1 MRQVLLPID
10 ASESS
15 QATVALMS
23 DLAKSLPMQVTLVHM
38 LSSVLYDALGSRY
51 QRILHA
57 HSPDEQEGMALLEKT
72 REKFPLETEVS
83 LVLAEGNV
91 FKGLA
96 ALLTNES
103 PDLIAIG
110 SGNLDAKVKSV
121 ILGSVTRYVLTHVDV
136 PVLVAGKE
144 RWRTEMKHILVP
156 IDGSACAMRAVAAAD
171 EMAVAFGARVTLLYV
186 IPDPRKEGVI
196 QGHEAMLLS
205 EAKAEPDAREA
216 LEEAQKAF
224 TESIHTEARLAKGV
238 VSRTI
243 EKELANGDYDFVV
256 MGTEGMGSAL
266 KRLLLGS
273 VTRHV
278 LEHVKVPVLVVR

>member
-57 HSPDEQEGMALLEKT
+57 HSPDEQEGMALL
-72 REKFPLETEVS
+72 
-83 LVLAEGNV
+83 VLAEGNV
-91 FKGLA
+91 FKDLA
-96 ALLTNES
+96 ALLTSES

-121 ILGSVTRYVLTHVDV
+121 ILGSVTRYVLMHVDV

-144 RWRTEMKHILVP
+144 RWRIEMKHILVP
-156 IDGSACAMRAVAAAD
+156 IDGSACAMRAVTAAD